1 MNEAVTR
8 ADIHIGILRALID
21 RDSTHLTTKRLAQ
34 FIINN
39 HNTNNEVSM
48 LGSLMYIC
56 QTIFEEDLATMLK
69 MVQVV
74 VTNLEKE

>member
-8 ADIHIGILRALID
+8 ADLHIGILRALID
-21 RDSTHLTTKRLAQ
+21 RDSTHLNTKRLAQ
-34 FIINN
+34 FIVDNYNMNDEIC
-39 HNTNNEVSM
+39 M
-48 LGSLMYIC
+48 LSSLMYIC
-56 QTIFEEDLATMLK
+56 QQIFEEDLATMIK